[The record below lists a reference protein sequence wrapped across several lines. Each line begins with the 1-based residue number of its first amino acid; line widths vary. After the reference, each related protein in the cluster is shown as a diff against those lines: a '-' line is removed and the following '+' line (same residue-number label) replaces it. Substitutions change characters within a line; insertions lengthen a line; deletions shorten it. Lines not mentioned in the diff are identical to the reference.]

1 MEIAISASIVTYNN
15 KKNILCEAIKSFL
28 NTSINVKLYIIDNS
42 PTDQIKNWINID
54 PRIEYQFNNKN
65 IGFGAAHNL
74 IMKDSQKMGKY
85 HLVLNPDIKF
95 IQGTLEKLY
104 HYMEQN
110 PDVGNIMPKILYPNG
125 ELQYLCKLLPTPKD
139 WFIRM
144 FVPIKSIKERNNYR
158 FEMRFTNYDQI
169 MNVPYLSGCFMFLR
183 RKVIEEI
190 GLFDEGIFMYGED
203 TDLNRRIHKK
213 YKTIYFPQTSI
224 THNFEKGSHRNP
236 RLFWIHIKAALYY
249 LNKWGWFIDK
259 ERKQINTSILQ
270 KYNIH

>member
-249 LNKWGWFIDK
+249 LNKWGWVIDK